1 MSVQKLSI
9 SLPGALATSVRA
21 EAKASGV
28 SVSAWVA
35 QAIRAQLRHRAL
47 GEFLVAWEAEH
58 GPLTAEELADGYR
71 TLGLTPPRESGQP
84 VLDEAHRSPA
94 RLQSPRS
101 GAA

>member
-1 MSVQKLSI
+1 MSVEKLSI

-35 QAIRAQLRHRAL
+35 QAIGAKLRHRAL

-58 GPLTAEELADGYR
+58 GPLTPEELAEGYR
-71 TLGLTPPRESGQP
+71 TLGLMPPNESGQP
-84 VLDEAHRSPA
+84 TLDETRRPA
-94 RLQSPRS
+94 VRLRSPRS